1 MTRYVFIVA
10 LTFMSVVLPCSATR
24 TLTDDLG
31 RTVHVPDHPHRLV
44 CLIPNVTDTV
54 YALGAGSDVVG
65 VSDYTKYPAEA
76 RQKPSVGLPLSP
88 SLETILSLHPD
99 LVLGSGD
106 LNLVQSV
113 EQLERYGIP
122 IFMVK
127 PRGIEGIYSSIV
139 SLGKAL
145 DRESAASQLV
155 GHLRAREQA
164 VRQRV
169 RDKPEVRIFMP
180 VWYDPIITI
189 GKNAFITELI
199 SIAGGKSVTDD
210 ISQDWPQVS
219 LEAIIARAPE
229 AILLNQDSKISIKD
243 LSMHPGWDRLP
254 AIRDHRVYYVSDEI
268 ELPSPVV
275 FDALEELAKQFHP

>member
-1 MTRYVFIVA
+1 M
-10 LTFMSVVLPCSATR
+10 
-24 TLTDDLG
+24 
-31 RTVHVPDHPHRLV
+31 PDHPHRLV

-54 YALGAGSDVVG
+54 YALGAGGDVVG

-76 RQKPSVGLPLSP
+76 RLKPSVGLPLSP

-145 DRESAASQLV
+145 DRESAASRLV
-155 GHLRAREQA
+155 ADLRAREQA

-169 RDKPEVRIFMP
+169 HGKPEIRVFMP

-219 LEAIIARAPE
+219 LEAIIARSPE
-229 AILLNQDSKISIKD
+229 AILLNRDSKISVKD
-243 LSMHPGWDRLP
+243 LGMRPGWDRLP
-254 AIRDHRVYYVSDEI
+254 AIRDHRVYYVSDDI
-268 ELPSPVV
+268 ELPSPIV
-275 FDALEELAKQFHP
+275 FDALEDLAKQFHP